1 MVKINGE
8 MLDIVGKTVAEHLK
22 DTGIDTKRV
31 AVEINGEIVTKASYE
46 KRAFADGDVCEIV
59 HFVGGG

>member
-8 MLDIVGKTVAEHLK
+8 MLDIAGKTVAEHLK

-31 AVEINGEIVTKASYE
+31 AVEINGEIVTKAAYE
-46 KRAFADGDVCEIV
+46 ERAFADGDVCEIV